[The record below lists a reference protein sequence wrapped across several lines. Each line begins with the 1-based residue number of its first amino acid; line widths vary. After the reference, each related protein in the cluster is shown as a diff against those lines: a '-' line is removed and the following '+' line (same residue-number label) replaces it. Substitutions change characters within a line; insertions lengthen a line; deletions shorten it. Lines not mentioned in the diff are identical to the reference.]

1 MRAFVMVL
9 VWLVV
14 ALAPSFAHAQDA
26 EALRR
31 EIEQLRRQ
39 QEQYQKSIESLSQRL
54 QRLESQPPPT
64 SAQPSAPA
72 PPLAQA
78 PSNPSS
84 QMTPLSPMD
93 LARPRQPFGLYQQR
107 GAGQLLFDM
116 GVTGDFIGNLT

>member
-1 MRAFVMVL
+1 LNPAGEVSMRAFVMVL

-72 PPLAQA
+72 PPRA
-78 PSNPSS
+78 PTGASRP
-84 QMTPLSPMD
+84 
-93 LARPRQPFGLYQQR
+93 ARKRPEPRR
-107 GAGQLLFDM
+107 A
-116 GVTGDFIGNLT
+116 